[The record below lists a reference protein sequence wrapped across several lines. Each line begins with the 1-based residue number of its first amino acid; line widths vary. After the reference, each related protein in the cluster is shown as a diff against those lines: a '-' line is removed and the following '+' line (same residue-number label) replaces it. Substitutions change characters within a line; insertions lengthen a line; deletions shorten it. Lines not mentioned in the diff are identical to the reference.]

1 MGSIVAIVGRPNV
14 GKSTLFNRLT
24 ESRQAIM
31 DDQSGVTRDRIY
43 GQAEWCGVNFAVVD
57 TGGYVVGSEDIFEEA
72 IREQVEHAL
81 NEANIIVLV
90 VDCIT
95 GLTDLDKDFANII
108 RKFKKPIFIAANK
121 ADEPKKAFQANEF
134 YELGLG
140 EIFPISSANG
150 SGTGDLLDAIIVHIP
165 KPKNDDDLAKLPRI
179 SVLGRPNVG
188 KSSFVNLI
196 TGQTRSIVTDIA
208 GTTRDAID
216 THYKAFGKEF
226 ILMDTAGIRR
236 KSRVKED
243 IEFYSVMRSIRALE
257 DSDVCIVILD
267 ATRGIEAQDVSII
280 GLADRNGKGI
290 VIMVNKWDLIEKDTK
305 TAQKFMETIQERI
318 SPMNYIPVVFSSV
331 LTKQRVL
338 TVVEKAV
345 QVYENRIKKVPTSA
359 LNDALLPEIEKYP
372 PPAIKGKY
380 IKIKYITQLPNGSRP
395 TFIFFCNLPQY
406 IKESYER
413 YLIKKIREYFDFEGV
428 PIQIFFRKK

>member
-81 NEANIIVLV
+81 NEANIILLV

-121 ADEPKKAFQANEF
+121 ADEPQKAFQANEF

-150 SGTGDLLDAIIVHIP
+150 SGTGDLLDAIIAHIP
-165 KPKNDDDLAKLPRI
+165 KPKNEDETGKLPRI

-188 KSSFVNLI
+188 KSSFVNLL
-196 TGQTRSIVTDIA
+196 TGQTRSIVTDVA

-236 KSRVKED
+236 KSRVKDD

-257 DSDVCIVILD
+257 DSDVCIIILD

-305 TAQKFMETIQERI
+305 TAQKFMETIQEKI
-318 SPMNYIPVVFSSV
+318 SPMNYIPVIFSSV

-345 QVYENRIKKVPTSA
+345 QVYENRNKKIPTSA
-359 LNDALLPEIEKYP
+359 LNDILLPEIEKYP

-380 IKIKYITQLPNGSRP
+380 IKIKYITQLPGGSRP

-406 IKESYER
+406 IKEAYQR
-413 YLIKKIREYFDFEGV
+413 YLVKRIREHFDFEGV
-428 PIQIFFRKK
+428 PIQVFFRKK